1 MKTSKGEML
10 WYESAR
16 LAHGRP
22 KPLQGKMYVIGSC
35 EGDDDLFV
43 MLIRVREDL
52 PKNTCSFGTCLILG
66 GTPSP
71 HCLIHL
77 FDSWLPHTI
86 NVY

>member
-1 MKTSKGEML
+1 MKTSEGEML

-52 PKNTCSFGTCLILG
+52 LKSTHSFEICLNLGNPLPKLL
-66 GTPSP
+66 
-71 HCLIHL
+71 LRHL
-77 FDSWLPHTI
+77 FNS
-86 NVY
+86 

>member
-1 MKTSKGEML
+1 MKTSEGEML

-43 MLIRVREDL
+43 MLIRVGEDL
-52 PKNTCSFGTCLILG
+52 LKNTCSFGTCAKSSSHINSNKILYN
-66 GTPSP
+66 PQ
-71 HCLIHL
+71 
-77 FDSWLPHTI
+77 
-86 NVY
+86 V

>member
-1 MKTSKGEML
+1 MKTSEGEML

-52 PKNTCSFGTCLILG
+52 PKNTRPFGTCLILG
-66 GTPSP
+66 APLPELLKTSFQR
-71 HCLIHL
+71 LI
-77 FDSWLPHTI
+77 SSY
-86 NVY
+86 N

>member
-1 MKTSKGEML
+1 MKTPEGEML

-52 PKNTCSFGTCLILG
+52 PKNTRSFGTCLILG
-66 GTPSP
+66 GPP
-71 HCLIHL
+71 CPNCLRHL
-77 FDSWLPHTI
+77 F
-86 NVY
+86 NG

>member
-1 MKTSKGEML
+1 MKTSEGEML

-43 MLIRVREDL
+43 MLFRVGEDL
-52 PKNTCSFGTCLILG
+52 LKALVLLG
-66 GTPSP
+66 
-71 HCLIHL
+71 LAL
-77 FDSWLPHTI
+77 FARI
-86 NVY
+86 A

>member
-1 MKTSKGEML
+1 MKTSEGEML

-43 MLIRVREDL
+43 MLVRVGEDL
-52 PKNTCSFGTCLILG
+52 LKNTRSFGTCLNLG
-66 GTPSP
+66 DLPE
-71 HCLIHL
+71 LLLRHL
-77 FDSWLPHTI
+77 F
-86 NVY
+86 NR

>member
-1 MKTSKGEML
+1 MKTPEGEML

-52 PKNTCSFGTCLILG
+52 PKNTRPFGTCLILG
-66 GTPSP
+66 GPP
-71 HCLIHL
+71 ARIA
-77 FDSWLPHTI
+77 
-86 NVY
+86 

>member
-1 MKTSKGEML
+1 MKTSEGEML

-43 MLIRVREDL
+43 MLVRVGEDL
-52 PKNTCSFGTCLILG
+52 LKALVLLG
-66 GTPSP
+66 
-71 HCLIHL
+71 LAL
-77 FDSWLPHTI
+77 FWGDPPARI
-86 NVY
+86 A

>member
-1 MKTSKGEML
+1 MKTSEGEML

-35 EGDDDLFV
+35 VGDDDLFV

-52 PKNTCSFGTCLILG
+52 PKNTRSSDRGPPLSELLKTSFQRLI
-66 GTPSP
+66 S
-71 HCLIHL
+71 
-77 FDSWLPHTI
+77 SY
-86 NVY
+86 N

>member
-1 MKTSKGEML
+1 MKTSEGEML

-43 MLIRVREDL
+43 MLIRVGEDL
-52 PKNTCSFGTCLILG
+52 PNALVLLG
-66 GTPSP
+66 
-71 HCLIHL
+71 LAL
-77 FDSWLPHTI
+77 FARI
-86 NVY
+86 A

>member
-1 MKTSKGEML
+1 MTTSEGEML

-43 MLIRVREDL
+43 MLVRVGEDL
-52 PKNTCSFGTCLILG
+52 LKALVLLG
-66 GTPSP
+66 
-71 HCLIHL
+71 LVL
-77 FDSWLPHTI
+77 FWGNPPARI
-86 NVY
+86 A

>member
-1 MKTSKGEML
+1 MKTSEGEML

-22 KPLQGKMYVIGSC
+22 KPLKGKMYVIRSC

-52 PKNTCSFGTCLILG
+52 PKSNHWDLPYLG
-66 GTPSP
+66 GAPCP
-71 HCLIHL
+71 NCLRYL
-77 FDSWLPHTI
+77 FNS
-86 NVY
+86 

>member
-1 MKTSKGEML
+1 MKTSEGEML

-43 MLIRVREDL
+43 MLIRVGEDL
-52 PKNTCSFGTCLILG
+52 PKALVLLG
-66 GTPSP
+66 
-71 HCLIHL
+71 IAL
-77 FDSWLPHTI
+77 FWGDPPARI
-86 NVY
+86 A

>member
-1 MKTSKGEML
+1 MKTSEGEML

-52 PKNTCSFGTCLILG
+52 LKNTPSFGICLNLG
-66 GTPSP
+66 GPP
-71 HCLIHL
+71 CPKCLRHL
-77 FDSWLPHTI
+77 FNS
-86 NVY
+86 